1 MLIANAII
9 ILTTSELISLTL
21 DIKQHIPRILSTFL
35 FAFSNVVITCTIAGL
50 VYQLDN
56 PYVLSAFHYLFLLLA
71 LAICIRNKKL
81 HIKNPFK
88 NISLYRD
95 FFFNNYD
102 LLLFFLVILLS
113 LVFQLILIYIMPPNT
128 HDSLTT
134 HLSRIGYWL
143 QNKTYFPF
151 LIHNIRDVYYPMN
164 PAFQVL
170 WTNIFNGNDAFVEIS
185 QFIAMLTCAIS
196 VYGISRVL
204 DRSKKSALLNALL
217 FLSYPI
223 VLMQGTTTQTD
234 LVVASLISCAF
245 YFLFIGFKKDQF
257 KYLALSTLGL
267 SLALG
272 SKQTAFFI
280 LPGYFITFF
289 ILWWKKRKTSPK
301 LILSFI
307 LVTLVF
313 FLFFGST
320 TYIENIIYFKGFFG
334 PPGSVK
340 NQIKIHNFHNIF
352 EIFKHNSLRLTY
364 SAIDPSGLI
373 APIKNYFIKSKAFI
387 FSKLEDVL
395 HLDLEAGSWVSSG
408 HEFNLLSIP
417 HLTEDETWY
426 GPIGFFLML
435 IALIT
440 GIYRSIKKKDATCS
454 GLFLT
459 FIIYSFCI
467 IVFRPGWDPYQGRY
481 FLSLA
486 VLITPM
492 IDMYFSKKKV
502 IQVLRSMTILAA
514 ISIIITTHLFNEGKP
529 ATISENNS
537 PLNRETIWNLDRL
550 DKMTIQNKGLR
561 DPLRFMISQIPPD
574 ATVGLCVDTGTWDY
588 PFFREDFSQKLIPI
602 MPKELLL
609 DKDWLVENE
618 IDLVVVNLPR
628 TIVFQ
633 DPPDFLSLVYEFEEQ
648 KLYRVDH

>member
-9 ILTTSELISLTL
+9 ILATSILINLIL
-21 DIKQHIPRILSTFL
+21 DIKQHIPALLGIFL
-35 FAFSNVVITCTIAGL
+35 FAFSNVVFTCTIAGL

-56 PYVLSAFHYLFLLLA
+56 PYFFSTIHFLFFFIA
-71 LAICIRNKKL
+71 LAICIKKKRL
-81 HIKNPFK
+81 PIKNLFK
-88 NISLYRD
+88 DNHFYK
-95 FFFNNYD
+95 NYD
-102 LLLFFLVILLS
+102 LFLFFTVILIS
-113 LVFQLILIYIMPPNT
+113 LFFQLILIYIMPPNT
-128 HDSLTT
+128 YDSMTT
-134 HLSRIGYWL
+134 HLSRVGYWL
-143 QNKTYFPF
+143 QNKTYLPFP
-151 LIHNIRDVYYPMN
+151 IHNARDIYYPMN

-170 WTNIFNGNDAFVEIS
+170 WTIIFNGNDALVEIS

-245 YFLFIGFKKDQF
+245 YFLFIGFKKEQF

-307 LVTLVF
+307 LVTLAF
-313 FLFFGST
+313 FLLFGST
-320 TYIENIIYFKGFFG
+320 TYMINLCYLRGLFG
-334 PPGSVK
+334 YPGSLRGETSVSSLQDIFNIVK
-340 NQIKIHNFHNIF
+340 Y
-352 EIFKHNSLRLTY
+352 NSLRLTY
-364 SAIDPSGLI
+364 NAIDPSGLI
-373 APIKNYFIKSKAFI
+373 YPIKNYFLKAKAYFFI
-387 FSKLEDVL
+387 KLESIL
-395 HLDLEAGSWVSSG
+395 HLDLETSLWTGNEQG
-408 HEFNLLSIP
+408 FNFLYMP
-417 HLTEDETWY
+417 HLSEDEAWF
-426 GPIGFFLML
+426 GPPGFILML

-618 IDLVVVNLPR
+618 IGLVVVNLPR